1 MTAETVQQVWI
12 VTLVIFAVVLLVVAT
27 LLTLILMT
35 SKRIHG
41 GVSAIWNVGQKIAN
55 NTVHLAML
63 EWIGSISE
71 VRRHHKLRSQT
82 RAQGTSPISAGEL
95 AFRHEDGRL
104 RHQPQ
109 TCQAGHGGSSASPAL
124 RS

>member
-1 MTAETVQQVWI
+1 MPMTAETVQQVWI

-63 EWIGSISE
+63 DRTNFLGGAILE
-71 VRRHHKLRSQT
+71 
-82 RAQGTSPISAGEL
+82 SAGKV
-95 AFRHEDGRL
+95 AAATAAIAAHATGCPGCPACVVGSGGR
-104 RHQPQ
+104 R
-109 TCQAGHGGSSASPAL
+109 
-124 RS
+124 